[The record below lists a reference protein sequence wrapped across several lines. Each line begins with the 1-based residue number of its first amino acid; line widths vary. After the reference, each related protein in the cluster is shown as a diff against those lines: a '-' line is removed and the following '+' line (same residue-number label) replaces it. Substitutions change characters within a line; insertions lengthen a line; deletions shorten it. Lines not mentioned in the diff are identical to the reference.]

1 MDKSALYIQLL
12 EYVELQA
19 VKGTPY
25 DRALKNVNI
34 SIANGRDWKIIGKTE

>member
-1 MDKSALYIQLL
+1 MK
-12 EYVELQA
+12 A

-34 SIANGRDWKIIGKTE
+34 HIANGRDWQIIGKTE